1 MRYSLNLAHK
11 IAKGALFLSRKIED
25 MENLSSKTTL
35 NYTALQNY
43 VLNFL
48 GRSLERNQGQPYAFS
63 AHKSSSC
70 ARGSKLTEK
79 RRKGI
84 ARGGS
89 QKQVIPT

>member
-43 VLNFL
+43 VLIFL
-48 GRSLERNQGQPYAFS
+48 GRSLE
-63 AHKSSSC
+63 
-70 ARGSKLTEK
+70 
-79 RRKGI
+79 
-84 ARGGS
+84 
-89 QKQVIPT
+89 